1 MNVLQLCKY
10 YPPILGGIELVEKN
24 ITKAHAELKDNV
36 VIVAFSTSPK
46 EILIGEF
53 LETVYS
59 IGQDIFFQSAPISFG
74 FIFAFKNLIIKHK
87 INRIYVHLPNPFMH
101 EVLRISRLFLKKMNI
116 EIVAVYHS
124 DIVNQR
130 FLGKMYNYYFSLSK
144 NIYDYWI
151 CSSQKLWNSS
161 PVLNNIDERKKRIV
175 PFCTEG
181 SIAFREREKFQ
192 GKLLAVGR
200 LVPYKGF
207 EFLINVINKTN
218 FQLHI
223 VGDGPEFENLK
234 KIAGKNIVLH
244 RRIDD
249 SEKNLLFDQCDLL
262 IVSSVNRAEAYG
274 MIIVEAFEAGLPVVA
289 SNLDSGVTF
298 LVQHEVTGLVFETLN
313 EEKLI
318 EQIKRLEQD
327 EELYRRISNNTR
339 VFYDEELSYLQ
350 FKLKIEQLSNF

>member
-1 MNVLQLCKY
+1 
-10 YPPILGGIELVEKN
+10 
-24 ITKAHAELKDNV
+24 
-36 VIVAFSTSPK
+36 
-46 EILIGEF
+46 
-53 LETVYS
+53 
-59 IGQDIFFQSAPISFG
+59 
-74 FIFAFKNLIIKHK
+74 
-87 INRIYVHLPNPFMH
+87 MH